1 MLFKSKTNFLGFL
14 YVGLLLL
21 GSVVPIGNQASNI
34 LMDNYT
40 LDIRWD
46 YLLHAL
52 IYLPL
57 PLILFYGRRSIA
69 GSGAIRLIFLSV
81 FIPVLFEILQMAIPY
96 RSFNINDM
104 IANCFGV
111 VLGWVLVV
119 ALRKGRLYPHK

>member
-1 MLFKSKTNFLGFL
+1 MTCRFSSNSLTYIYIFILF
-14 YVGLLLL
+14 L
-21 GSVVPIGNQASNI
+21 GSVVPIGNHASDI

-57 PLILFYGRRSIA
+57 PLIMFYGRRSIA

-81 FIPVLFEILQMAIPY
+81 FIPVLFEILQMVIPY

-104 IANCFGV
+104 MANCFGV
-111 VLGWVLVV
+111 VLGWVLVL
-119 ALRKGRLYPHK
+119 ALRKSRLFPQ